1 MRYVDRMLGQ
11 NEHVIGFTRPTW
23 WSGFWVYF
31 WVVVFLVPTF
41 GISLFFLIPTIIRNL
56 TTEFAVTNKRV
67 IFKTGFIRRD
77 ADELRLGKV
86 ETVKVDQS
94 ITGRV
99 LRFSTISV
107 IGTGGTRLVAKG
119 CAKGNDF
126 RRVIYDQLDN

>member
-11 NEHVIGFTRPTW
+11 NEQVIGFTRPTW

-31 WVVVFLVPTF
+31 WVVVFLVPTC
-41 GISLFFLIPTIIRNL
+41 GISLLFLIPTVIRNL
-56 TTEFAVTNKRV
+56 TTEFAITNKRV
-67 IFKTGFIRRD
+67 IVKTGFIRRD

-94 ITGRV
+94 ITGRI
-99 LRFSTISV
+99 LRYSTISV

-119 CAKGNDF
+119 CAKGNEF
-126 RRVIYDQLDN
+126 RQVIYDRLDN